1 MINEKIFKAY
11 DIRGVYPDDL
21 NEETAYLVGRAFCA
35 YVKPIKIII
44 GHDMRLSGPA
54 LYNRLSAG
62 VVDSG
67 VDVLYIGQV
76 STDVYYHACASLNL
90 PGIFITASHN
100 PKEYNGFK
108 MVNFFPYFIGGGMGM
123 EEIKDLVIKND
134 FPAVEKAGTIEEK
147 DVWAGFQ
154 EKILSVVNIKN
165 IKPLKI
171 VIDAGNGM
179 GGVVWQQIAARLP
192 VMVIPMYF
200 IPDGSFPHHG
210 GDPLQEENRRE
221 LQSRVVAEG
230 ADLGLAWDGDGDRF
244 FAVDDRGVFVSGDFL
259 TAILSTQILTK
270 YPDGKILYDLRAS
283 DAVPD
288 LVRQAGGKPLINRVG
303 HVYFK
308 KRIAE
313 EGAVF
318 GGEVTGHYY
327 FKDFYGADSGVLPAL
342 YLLEY
347 VSSLPGKFSNVI
359 KDLES
364 KYFISGEINNRVANI
379 DAKIKEIA
387 ARYRDADRIEYLDG
401 ISIYYP
407 DWHCN
412 IRPSNTEP
420 LLRLNLEAKTKELM
434 IEKRDEVLRIITG
447 F

>member
-11 DIRGVYPDDL
+11 DVRGVYPDDL

-35 YVKPIKIII
+35 YVKPTKIII

-54 LYNRLSAG
+54 LYSRLSAG
-62 VVDSG
+62 AVDSG

-108 MVNFFPYFIGGGMGM
+108 MVKNFPYFIGGGMGM
-123 EEIKDLVIKND
+123 EEIRDLAVKND
-134 FPAVEKAGTIEEK
+134 FPAVGKKGIIAEINVG
-147 DVWAGFQ
+147 DSFR

-165 IKPLKI
+165 IRPLKI

-179 GGVVWQQIAARLP
+179 GGIAWQKLAPLLP
-192 VMVIPMYF
+192 VSVIPMYF
-200 IPDGSFPHHG
+200 EPDGSFPHHG

-221 LQSRVVAEG
+221 LQARVVAEG

-244 FAVDDRGVFVSGDFL
+244 FAIDDRGVFVSGDFL
-259 TAILSTQILTK
+259 TAILSAQILTK
-270 YPDGKILYDLRAS
+270 YPGGKILYDLRAS

-288 LVRQAGGKPLINRVG
+288 LIKKAGGIPLINRVG
-303 HVYFK
+303 HAYFK

-347 VSSLPGKFSNVI
+347 VSSLSGKFSDVI

-364 KYFISGEINNRVANI
+364 QYFISGEINNRVADV

-387 ARYRDADRIEYLDG
+387 AKYHNADRIEYLDG

-434 IEKRDEVLRIITG
+434 IEKRDEILRIITG